1 MRDLRVRENSVE
13 YKEKFSQ
20 EKWLN
25 TGTVSKRGYLYRF
38 LLPK

>member
-25 TGTVSKRGYLYRF
+25 IDSVSKIGNLYRF
-38 LLPK
+38 TLIK